1 MIPLKR
7 VIETQSVTGGVHN
20 SVLAVLIWG
29 LELVIR

>member
-7 VIETQSVTGGVHN
+7 VIERQSVTGGVR
-20 SVLAVLIWG
+20 SSMLAVLIWG